1 MMRNVVKTSDR
12 IDVIRCCDC
21 IYFNDMSDLGKSSY
35 CELHTNHSI
44 DEVNELYFYTQP
56 NGYCAWADRNELK
69 GQIVPDE
76 IEF

>member
-1 MMRNVVKTSDR
+1 MRNVVKTSDR

-21 IYFNDMSDLGKSSY
+21 IYFNGSY
-35 CELHTNHSI
+35 CVLHTRVDDGN
-44 DEVNELYFYTQP
+44 DMMLYFYTQP